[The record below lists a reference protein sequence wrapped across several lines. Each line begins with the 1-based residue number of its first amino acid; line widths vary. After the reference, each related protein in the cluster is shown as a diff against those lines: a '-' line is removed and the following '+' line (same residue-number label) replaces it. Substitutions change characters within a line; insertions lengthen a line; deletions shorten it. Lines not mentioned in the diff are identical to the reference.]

1 MNLRNNIILFGG
13 GRMGSALLR
22 GWLASGVDARD
33 INVVDPAPMPELAE
47 LAGASG
53 FALNAP
59 IEARAGQTLV
69 LAVKPQKIAEL
80 AAQYGQMAGED
91 TLIVSIMAGKTLA
104 DLARLFPRTSS
115 FVRAMPNLPAAVSRG
130 AAVAAASGGCTPARR
145 ASAERLLGSTGTLEW
160 LDAEALID
168 AATGVSGSGPAYFF
182 YLCDCLTEAG
192 LAAGLPYPI
201 AERLARQTIAGAG
214 EMLRVSEKSAEQL
227 RRDVTSPAGTTEAG
241 LKVLMADGLVAGL
254 IERTVAAT
262 TARARE
268 LAG

>member
-1 MNLRNNIILFGG
+1 MDQYNIILFGG

-22 GWLASGVDARD
+22 GWLAAGVNACD
-33 INVVDPAPMPELAE
+33 INVVDPAPLPELAE
-47 LAGASG
+47 LACACG

-59 IEARAGQTLV
+59 IEAQGGQALV

-80 AAQYGQMAGED
+80 AAQYEGMASED
-91 TLIVSIMAGKTLA
+91 TLIVSIIAGKTLA
-104 DLARLFPRTSS
+104 DLARLFPQARS
-115 FVRAMPNLPAAVSRG
+115 FVRAMPNLPAAVGRG
-130 AAVAAASGGCTPARR
+130 ATVAATSGDFTPAHRLFT
-145 ASAERLLGSTGTLEW
+145 ERLLGSTGTLEW
-160 LDAEALID
+160 LGEEDLID

-241 LKVLMADGLVAGL
+241 LKVLMADGLVPGL
-254 IERTVAAT
+254 IERAVATA